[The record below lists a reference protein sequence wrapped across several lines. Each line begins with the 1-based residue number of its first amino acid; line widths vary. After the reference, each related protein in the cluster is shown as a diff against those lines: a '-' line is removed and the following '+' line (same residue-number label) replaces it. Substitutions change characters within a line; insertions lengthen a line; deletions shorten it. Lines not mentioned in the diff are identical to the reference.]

1 MFSLTFTPFNHI
13 ATLMRLNMPY
23 DFEIV
28 CAELDKEDW
37 ETGSLRN
44 WPDGKRSKLMSPK
57 SPILKQI
64 FDFLHSDEA
73 RMSVVESFDQYVPQ
87 VEERWRWN
95 KDKVFKNT
103 TLHAE
108 FTRDLPGMF
117 QGVHMDTK
125 FLIGTGMIY
134 LTPHDDPLWATKF
147 HASDQAD
154 SDYIVSPSDY
164 CNGWMHMNDWNSWH
178 SGGNMTDQVRYTIL
192 VPLTL
197 ATTIEL

>member
-1 MFSLTFTPFNHI
+1 
-13 ATLMRLNMPY
+13 MRLNMPY
-23 DFEIV
+23 DFATIK
-28 CAELDKEDW
+28 AELDKEEW
-37 ETGSLRN
+37 PVANLRN
-44 WPDGKRSKLMSPK
+44 WPDGKRAKLIRPK
-57 SPILKQI
+57 SKILLEI
-64 FDFLHSDEA
+64 FEFINSDEA
-73 RMSVVESFDQYVPQ
+73 RMSVVESFDKYVPQ
-87 VEERWRWN
+87 VEERWRWD
-95 KDKVFKNT
+95 KDKVFRNT

-134 LTPHDDPLWATKF
+134 LTPHDDPQWATKF